1 MMKVNTRI
9 FGEVDV
15 AEEKLLTFD
24 NGIIGLENMKR
35 FVLLYDSEKGEGDT
49 ITWLQSI
56 DDADF
61 AMPVINPYMVK
72 QDYNPMVEDEMLVS
86 LGELNPEDLMVF
98 TTIKVPAD
106 ITQMTVNFKAP
117 IIIHAKTRKGCQIIA
132 ENDDYLVRQPI
143 YDTLMAS
150 KERTGE

>member
-1 MMKVNTRI
+1 MKVNTRI

-61 AMPVINPYMVK
+61 AMPVINPYMAK

-132 ENDDYLVRQPI
+132 ENDDYLVRQPV

-150 KERTGE
+150 KERAGE

>member
-1 MMKVNTRI
+1 MKVNTRI

-49 ITWLQSI
+49 ITWLQST

-132 ENDDYLVRQPI
+132 ENDDYLVRQPV

>member
-1 MMKVNTRI
+1 MKINTRV
-9 FGEVDV
+9 FGEVDI
-15 AEEKLLTFD
+15 AEEKVLAFD
-24 NGIIGLENMKR
+24 NGIIGLEDMKK

-49 ITWLQSI
+49 ITWLQSL

-61 AMPVINPYMVK
+61 AIPVINPYIVK
-72 QDYNPMVEDEMLVS
+72 QDYNPMVEDEMMAS
-86 LGELNPEDLMVF
+86 LGDLNPEDLMVF

-132 ENDDYLVRQPI
+132 ENDDYLVRQPV
-143 YDTLMAS
+143 YEELKNA
-150 KERTGE
+150 KERAGE

>member
-9 FGEVDV
+9 FGKVDV

-49 ITWLQSI
+49 ITWLQST

-132 ENDDYLVRQPI
+132 ENDDYLVRQPV

>member
-1 MMKVNTRI
+1 MKVNTRV
-9 FGEVDV
+9 FGEVDI

-24 NGIIGLENMKR
+24 NGIIGLENMKK

-49 ITWLQSI
+49 ITWLQSL

-61 AMPVINPYMVK
+61 AMPVINPYIVK
-72 QDYNPMVEDEMLVS
+72 QDYNPVVEDEMMGS

-106 ITQMTVNFKAP
+106 ITQMTVNLKAP

-132 ENDDYLVRQPI
+132 ENDDYLVRQPV
-143 YDTLMAS
+143 YEALKAS
-150 KERTGE
+150 KERAGE

>member
-1 MMKVNTRI
+1 MKVNTRV
-9 FGEVDV
+9 FGEVDI

-24 NGIIGLENMKR
+24 NGIIGLENMKK

-49 ITWLQSI
+49 ITWLQSL

-61 AMPVINPYMVK
+61 AMPVINPYIVK
-72 QDYNPMVEDEMLVS
+72 QDYNPVVEDEMMVS

-106 ITQMTVNFKAP
+106 ITQMTVNLKAP

-132 ENDDYLVRQPI
+132 ENDDYLVRQPV
-143 YDTLMAS
+143 YEALKAS
-150 KERTGE
+150 KERAGE

>member
-1 MMKVNTRI
+1 MKVNTRI
-9 FGEVDV
+9 FGKVDV

-49 ITWLQSI
+49 ITWLQST

-61 AMPVINPYMVK
+61 AMPVINPHMVK

-132 ENDDYLVRQPI
+132 ENDDYLVRQPV

>member
-1 MMKVNTRI
+1 MKVNTRI

-24 NGIIGLENMKR
+24 NGIIGLENMKS

-61 AMPVINPYMVK
+61 AMPVINPYVVK
-72 QDYNPMVEDEMLVS
+72 QDYNPMVEDEMLIP

-98 TTIKVPAD
+98 TTIRVPAD

-132 ENDDYLVRQPI
+132 ENEDYLVRQPV
-143 YDTLMAS
+143 YETLKAF

>member
-1 MMKVNTRI
+1 MKVNTRI

>member
-1 MMKVNTRI
+1 MKVDTRI

-24 NGIIGLENMKR
+24 NGIIGLEDMKK

-49 ITWLQSI
+49 ITWLQSL
-56 DDADF
+56 DNKDF
-61 AMPVINPYMVK
+61 AMPVINPYIVK
-72 QDYNPMVEDEMLVS
+72 QDYNPIVEDEMMAS
-86 LGELNPEDLMVF
+86 LGDLNPEDLMVF
-98 TTIKVPAD
+98 ATIKVPSD
-106 ITQMTVNFKAP
+106 ITQMTVNLKAP

-132 ENDDYLVRQPI
+132 ENEDYLVRQPV
-143 YDTLMAS
+143 YEALKAA

>member
-1 MMKVNTRI
+1 MKVNTRI
-9 FGEVDV
+9 FGKVDV

-49 ITWLQSI
+49 ITWLQST

-132 ENDDYLVRQPI
+132 ENDDYLVRQPV

>member
-1 MMKVNTRI
+1 MKVNTRV

-49 ITWLQSI
+49 ITWLQSL

-61 AMPVINPYMVK
+61 AMPVINPYIVK
-72 QDYNPMVEDEMLVS
+72 QDYNPVVEDEMMVS

-132 ENDDYLVRQPI
+132 ENEDYLVRQPV
-143 YDTLMAS
+143 YDALKEA
-150 KERTGE
+150 KERAGE

>member
-1 MMKVNTRI
+1 MKVNTRI

-106 ITQMTVNFKAP
+106 ITRMTVNFKAP

-132 ENDDYLVRQPI
+132 ENDDYLVRQPV

>member
-1 MMKVNTRI
+1 MKVNTRI

-132 ENDDYLVRQPI
+132 ENDDYLVRQPV

>member
-132 ENDDYLVRQPI
+132 ENDDYLVRQPV

>member
-1 MMKVNTRI
+1 MKVNTRI

-15 AEEKLLTFD
+15 AEEKMLTFD
-24 NGIIGLENMKR
+24 NGIIGLENMKK

-49 ITWLQSI
+49 ITWLQSL

-61 AMPVINPYMVK
+61 AMPIINPYIVR
-72 QDYNPMVEDEMLVS
+72 QDYNPIVEDEMMVS

-106 ITQMTVNFKAP
+106 ITKMTVNFKAP

-132 ENDDYLVRQPI
+132 ENEDYLVRQPV
-143 YDTLMAS
+143 YEALKAS
-150 KERTGE
+150 KERAGE